1 MPKCRANSPLTR
13 FLLILL
19 LLLSA
24 VCSRAAVTNSLVV
37 PPVMQII
44 MCRKDVDLD
53 SLIAGFN
60 LQPKFIYR
68 KLHGFAAPLPD
79 AAVQGL
85 KNDPRVLSVERD
97 GIAAPGG
104 QVIPSGLVRIGADHF
119 PVAHINGTPKPL
131 NVDVLFWIRALIRTS
146 I

>member
-44 MCRKDVDLD
+44 MCRKDVDLIR
-53 SLIAGFN
+53 SLPGLISSPNLSIAN
-60 LQPKFIYR
+60 CMALPR
-68 KLHGFAAPLPD
+68 RCRMPLF
-79 AAVQGL
+79 
-85 KNDPRVLSVERD
+85 RV
-97 GIAAPGG
+97 
-104 QVIPSGLVRIGADHF
+104 
-119 PVAHINGTPKPL
+119 
-131 NVDVLFWIRALIRTS
+131 
-146 I
+146 